1 MNIQIKNI
9 SSPPATL
16 TFSGGLIIESQS
28 IASGVTK
35 SIGSPYYEF
44 WADTEM
50 RDYVNTDKIEVY
62 IGGELVH
69 KVIAMAFFDK
79 PQYNSA
85 ITPPKEVTANYT
97 ASTNDLFIN
106 ADVAANAGAL
116 SVTLAAV
123 ASYNAGTVVSVRQKT
138 AGLLTVVAPNIIVD
152 GVAQSNINS
161 RTIGNVIQLY
171 CTGTNWIKLQESEV
185 YGQRNR
191 ARKDANLRVVASLF
205 PAAPINNWNIFS
217 TYPDTNTVVIGSVGN
232 TPVNGMIPPDP
243 NVSTEITFIVVSGTF
258 TFNNNNAGSSAA
270 NRFQIGGNEVVS
282 TLTTKSITFV
292 YSPTLQRW
300 LIKK

>member
-9 SSPPATL
+9 SSPPTTL
-16 TFSGGLIIESQS
+16 TFSGELIIESQS
-28 IASGVTK
+28 LASGVTK

-62 IGGELVH
+62 VGGELVH

-79 PQYNSA
+79 PQYNSV
-85 ITPPKEVTANYT
+85 ITPPKEIAANYT
-97 ASTNDLFIN
+97 ATQNDLFIN

-116 SVTLAAV
+116 SVTLASV
-123 ASYNAGTVVSVRQKT
+123 ASYIAGTVVSVRQKT

-161 RTIGNVIQLY
+161 RTVGNVIQLY

-191 ARKDANLRVVASLF
+191 ARKDTNLRVIASLF
-205 PAAPINNWNIFS
+205 TDAPINNWNIFS
-217 TYPDTNTVVIGSVGN
+217 TDPDTNTVVIGSVSN

-243 NVSTEITFIVVSGTF
+243 NVSTEITFIVVSGSF

-270 NRFQIGGNEVVS
+270 YRFQIGGNELVS

>member
-9 SSPPATL
+9 SSPPTTL
-16 TFSGGLIIESQS
+16 TFSGELIIESQS
-28 IASGVTK
+28 LASGVTK

-62 IGGELVH
+62 VGGELVH

-79 PQYNSA
+79 PQYNSV
-85 ITPPKEVTANYT
+85 ITPPKEIAANYT
-97 ASTNDLFIN
+97 ATQNDLFIN

-116 SVTLAAV
+116 SVTLASV
-123 ASYNAGTVVSVRQKT
+123 ASYIAGTVVSVRQKT

-161 RTIGNVIQLY
+161 RTVGNVIQLY

-191 ARKDANLRVVASLF
+191 ARKDTNLRVIASLF
-205 PAAPINNWNIFS
+205 TAAPIDNWNIFS
-217 TYPDTNTVVIGSVGN
+217 TDPYTNTVVIGSVAN
-232 TPVNGMIPPDP
+232 TSVNGIIPPNPD
-243 NVSTEITFIVVSGTF
+243 VSTEITFIVISGSF

-270 NRFQIGGNEVVS
+270 NRFQIGGNELVS

>member
-217 TYPDTNTVVIGSVGN
+217 TDPYTNTVVIGSVAN
-232 TPVNGMIPPDP
+232 TPVNGIIPPDP

-258 TFNNNNAGSSAA
+258 TFNNNDAGSSAA